1 MQSYDAKHWEE
12 LIGTIIERI
21 GMDRFVEA
29 VAYVADQKGYRQVAE
44 HIGRLEILA
53 ASEQRVATWAKPQ

>member
-1 MQSYDAKHWEE
+1 MEYNKAHWEA

-21 GMDRFVEA
+21 GMSQFIEM
-29 VAYVADQKGYRQVAE
+29 VAYVADEKGYRQVAE

-53 ASEQRVATWAKPQ
+53 ASEQRQTVQR